1 MINNMNVMKISILLA
16 VIITGSLS
24 YQATA
29 QTTERT
35 PLTAEQRAQKW
46 TDWMK
51 KELTLTAEQEPK
63 IHAIN
68 VKYADQME
76 DIKAE
81 EGDRR
86 SKFKDARE
94 TNKAKDEELKT
105 VLTPEQFTTYTEKKQ
120 ERQQKMRENRKRKG
134 K

>member
-1 MINNMNVMKISILLA
+1 MVLA
-16 VIITGSLS
+16 VLIAGSFGQ
-24 YQATA
+24 QAAA

-35 PLTAEQRAQKW
+35 PLTTEERAQKW

-51 KELTLTAEQEPK
+51 KELTLTAEQEPR

-68 VKYADQME
+68 VKYADQMD

-86 SKFKDARE
+86 SKFKEVRE
-94 TNKAKDEELKT
+94 TNKAKDEELKA
-105 VLTPEQFTTYTEKKQ
+105 VLTPEQFTKYTEKKQ
-120 ERQQKMRENRKRKG
+120 ERQQKMRENRKRGG

>member
-1 MINNMNVMKISILLA
+1 MNVKKISMLLVVLIA
-16 VIITGSLS
+16 GSVW
-24 YQATA
+24 QHVAA

-35 PLTAEQRAQKW
+35 PLTAEERAQKL

-63 IHAIN
+63 VHAIN
-68 VKYADQME
+68 VKYADQMD

-81 EGDRR
+81 GGDRR
-86 SKFKDARE
+86 AKFKEAKD

-105 VLTPEQFTTYTEKKQ
+105 VLTPEQFTKYSEKKQ
-120 ERQQKMRENRKRKG
+120 EMRQKIRENRKRG

>member
-1 MINNMNVMKISILLA
+1 MNLIKILTLLMMLIA
-16 VIITGSLS
+16 GSFS
-24 YQATA
+24 HQATA
-29 QTTERT
+29 QTTERA
-35 PLTAEQRAQKW
+35 PLTSAERAQKW

-68 VKYADQME
+68 VKYADQMD

-86 SKFKDARE
+86 SKFKEVRE
-94 TNKAKDEELKT
+94 TNKAKDEELKA
-105 VLTPEQFTTYTEKKQ
+105 VLTPEQFTKYTEKKQ
-120 ERQQKMRENRKRKG
+120 ERQQKMRENRKRGG

>member
-1 MINNMNVMKISILLA
+1 MNLIKILTLLMMLIA
-16 VIITGSLS
+16 GSFS
-24 YQATA
+24 HQATA

-35 PLTAEQRAQKW
+35 PLTSAERAQKW

-68 VKYADQME
+68 VKYADQMD

-86 SKFKDARE
+86 SKFKEVRE
-94 TNKAKDEELKT
+94 TNKAKDEELKA
-105 VLTPEQFTTYTEKKQ
+105 VLTPEQFTKYTEKKQ
-120 ERQQKMRENRKRKG
+120 ERQQKMRENRKRGG

>member
-1 MINNMNVMKISILLA
+1 MNLIKILTLLMMLIA
-16 VIITGSLS
+16 GSFS
-24 YQATA
+24 HQATA

-35 PLTAEQRAQKW
+35 PLTAEERAQKW

-51 KELTLTAEQEPK
+51 KELMLTAEQEPK

-68 VKYADQME
+68 VKYADQMD

-86 SKFKDARE
+86 SKFKEVRE
-94 TNKAKDEELKT
+94 TNKAKDEELKA
-105 VLTPEQFTTYTEKKQ
+105 VLTPEQFTKYTEKKQ
-120 ERQQKMRENRKRKG
+120 ERQQKMRENRKRGG